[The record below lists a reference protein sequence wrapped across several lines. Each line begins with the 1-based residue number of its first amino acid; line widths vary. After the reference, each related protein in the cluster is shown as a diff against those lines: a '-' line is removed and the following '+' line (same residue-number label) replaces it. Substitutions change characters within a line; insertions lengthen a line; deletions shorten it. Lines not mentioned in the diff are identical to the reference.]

1 MRVNIYVV
9 GGGGEKWEGSMGHT
23 KVGVANHM
31 HPKLSK
37 MYPQEQKKLDTSV
50 GTIACLTDEKQ
61 NIKCLSI
68 HEAL

>member
-1 MRVNIYVV
+1 ML
-9 GGGGEKWEGSMGHT
+9 GGEKWEGSMGHT
-23 KVGVANHM
+23 KVGVANQM
-31 HPKLSK
+31 HLKLSK
-37 MYPQEQKKLDTSV
+37 MYMYPQEQKELDASV

>member
-1 MRVNIYVV
+1 MA
-9 GGGGEKWEGSMGHT
+9 HT
-23 KVGVANHM
+23 KVGVANQM
-31 HPKLSK
+31 HLKLSK
-37 MYPQEQKKLDTSV
+37 MYPPEQKELDASV